1 VSMTLTVDRDGCTS
15 CGDCALAAP
24 EVFDLDDDDAKVVLL
39 LTHPPESARVAVEQA
54 IRDCPAGVLAMV
66 ET

>member
-1 VSMTLTVDRDGCTS
+1 VSMTLSVDRDGCTS
-15 CGDCALAAP
+15 CGDCALTAP

-39 LTHPPESARVAVEQA
+39 LTHPPESTRVAVEQA

>member
-1 VSMTLTVDRDGCTS
+1 MTMNLTVDRDGCTS

-24 EVFDLDDDDAKVVLL
+24 DVFDLDDHDAKVVLL
-39 LTHPPESARVAVEQA
+39 LSEPPESARVAVGQA
-54 IRDCPAGVLAMV
+54 IRDCPAKVIYMV